1 MAIQQTLERM
11 RQMRLSGMVQAYE
24 RDSKTE
30 GIFELSFEE
39 RLAVMVDSEWNQRET
54 NRITRLIRRAYLRIN
69 ALPEDI
75 DYHHSRGLKRSQMQ
89 DLLRC
94 NWVRQ
99 GHNVL
104 ICGPTGVGK
113 TFLACAIGTA
123 ACQQSLSVRYY
134 RIPQLLR
141 ELHIAQ
147 GDGQYLSVL
156 KTLRKVHLL
165 LLDDWGLAN
174 LSPSESRDLLEVLE
188 DRLERRS
195 TLVASQLPFEH
206 WHQSLGDS
214 TVADAILDRIIHNSH
229 RLPLRGESM
238 RREKRNSPKQA
249 ENVSDTDTND

>member
-1 MAIQQTLERM
+1 
-11 RQMRLSGMVQAYE
+11 MVQAYE

-113 TFLACAIGTA
+113 TFFWPVP
-123 ACQQSLSVRYY
+123 SV
-134 RIPQLLR
+134 QLL
-141 ELHIAQ
+141 ANKAFQ
-147 GDGQYLSVL
+147 
-156 KTLRKVHLL
+156 
-165 LLDDWGLAN
+165 LDIT
-174 LSPSESRDLLEVLE
+174 V
-188 DRLERRS
+188 
-195 TLVASQLPFEH
+195 
-206 WHQSLGDS
+206 SL
-214 TVADAILDRIIHNSH
+214 NY
-229 RLPLRGESM
+229 
-238 RREKRNSPKQA
+238 
-249 ENVSDTDTND
+249 